1 MNTVWLL
8 VPALRRHGYE
18 AEANRIVASCLTLV
32 ERHGFREY
40 YNPLNGEGL
49 AARRFGWSTLL
60 VDLLP
65 SVADRS
71 HEVPETPFHGNPR
84 EELLSM
90 GVEAAA
96 ETSRRVGAAARK
108 RLWSSQDGRTGGEPT

>member
-1 MNTVWLL
+1 MNTAWLL

-18 AEANRIVASCLTLV
+18 AQATRIVESCLTLV

-40 YNPLNGEGL
+40 YNPISGDGL

-65 SVADRS
+65 SVADPR
-71 HEVPETPFHGNPR
+71 PEAPSTPFHGSAR

-90 GVEAAA
+90 GAEAAA
-96 ETSRRVGAAARK
+96 ETSRLIGAAARR
-108 RLWSSQDGRTGGEPT
+108 RLWSNRNGRTGGESG